1 MHHTPVP
8 QPPPAPSSSPACPQC
23 GGSIA
28 VTPLGPQCPQCLF
41 ASIAGDAIEPP
52 SGSRSFGEYELL
64 DVLGRGGMG
73 VVYRAWQPALQRSVA
88 LKLLLAG
95 PFASPDFARRF
106 RREAQAAARL
116 RHHGIV
122 TVFDLGDTDG
132 QPYYTMELIEGRTLA
147 DSLRSGLPSP
157 ATAARAAEKHAT
169 AAAKRLV
176 PNAASALPPI
186 PGGLPPGAAVASIVV
201 TTSPK

>member
-1 MHHTPVP
+1 MHRTPVP
-8 QPPPAPSSSPACPQC
+8 PTAVPAPSPACPQC

-122 TVFDLGDTDG
+122 TVFDLGDCDG
-132 QPYYTMELIEGRTLA
+132 QPYYTMELIEGSTLA
-147 DSLRSGLPSP
+147 DSVRSGLPSP
-157 ATAARAAEKHAT
+157 ATAAHAAE
-169 AAAKRLV
+169 
-176 PNAASALPPI
+176 
-186 PGGLPPGAAVASIVV
+186 
-201 TTSPK
+201 

>member
-1 MHHTPVP
+1 
-8 QPPPAPSSSPACPQC
+8 
-23 GGSIA
+23 
-28 VTPLGPQCPQCLF
+28 
-41 ASIAGDAIEPP
+41 
-52 SGSRSFGEYELL
+52 
-64 DVLGRGGMG
+64 MG

-122 TVFDLGDTDG
+122 TVFDLGDCDG
-132 QPYYTMELIEGRTLA
+132 QPYYTMELIEGSTLA

-157 ATAARAAEKHAT
+157 ATAARAAEKQAT

-176 PNAASALPPI
+176 PYAASALPPI